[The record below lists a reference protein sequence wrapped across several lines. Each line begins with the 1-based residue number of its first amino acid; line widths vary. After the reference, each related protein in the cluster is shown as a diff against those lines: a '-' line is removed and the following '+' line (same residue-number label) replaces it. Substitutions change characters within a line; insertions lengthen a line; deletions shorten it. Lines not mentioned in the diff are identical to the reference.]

1 MTAKRHAVI
10 ARYRVAAAVLWT
22 PPSPDAI
29 LTREQV
35 AAWLQLKDPRQVTA
49 LGVPELSLGRKTK
62 RYLAKHVLAY
72 LESRQQTGP
81 APAPRSEREEA
92 P

>member
-1 MTAKRHAVI
+1 MNRRAVI
-10 ARYRVAAAVLWT
+10 ARYRVAAAALWT
-22 PPSPDAI
+22 PPSPDAV
-29 LTREQV
+29 LTRDQV

-49 LGVPELSLGRKTK
+49 LGIPELCLGRKTK

-72 LESRQQTGP
+72 LESRQQTGGAHVTRP
-81 APAPRSEREEA
+81 EREEA